1 MLVGLGAAARQVAA
15 QRGAAL
21 VQVLHFGRVFR
32 RLEVRQVG
40 QLVVRDG
47 DAEAIAEFA
56 DRIQLQLLL
65 LVGRVLG
72 LAHVAHAVALD
83 GLGQDHGR
91 LAFMLGGRV
100 EGGEHLVRIVAATVQ
115 APDVLV
121 AHARHGFQ
129 QLGVLAEEMLAHEL
143 AVVGLVRLVLAVDGV
158 FHDLAQDAFLVVR
171 QQRIPVAAPDQL
183 DHVPARTAEVAFQ
196 FLDDLAVAAHRTVQ
210 ALQVA
215 VDDEDQVVELFT
227 GGQGD
232 GAERLGFVHFAVA
245 AEHPDLALAG
255 VGDAASVQVLEE
267 AGLVDGHQR
276 AQAHRHRGELPEV
289 RHQLRMRVRGQ
300 ALAVHF
306 LAEVVQLFFGQAAFE
321 VGAAVH
327 AGRGVALEVDQVAA
341 VVFVLGVPEVV
352 LAAADHGGQRGEGGD
367 VAAQVAAVR
376 RVVLVGLD
384 HHGHGVPAHVRAD
397 ARFQF
402 QVARMRRLQ
411 AGRNRV
417 DVSGV
422 GRERDVGAG
431 TTGFVDQAF
440 QQVVRALRSFAIK
453 DCRQGFEPLLGF

>member
-1 MLVGLGAAARQVAA
+1 M
-15 QRGAAL
+15 
-21 VQVLHFGRVFR
+21 
-32 RLEVRQVG
+32 
-40 QLVVRDG
+40 
-47 DAEAIAEFA
+47 
-56 DRIQLQLLL
+56 
-65 LVGRVLG
+65 
-72 LAHVAHAVALD
+72 
-83 GLGQDHGR
+83 
-91 LAFMLGGRV
+91 
-100 EGGEHLVRIVAATVQ
+100 
-115 APDVLV
+115 
-121 AHARHGFQ
+121 
-129 QLGVLAEEMLAHEL
+129 
-143 AVVGLVRLVLAVDGV
+143 
-158 FHDLAQDAFLVVR
+158 R

-227 GGQGD
+227 RGQGD
-232 GAERLGFVHFAVA
+232 GAQRFGFVHFAVA
-245 AEHPDLALAG
+245 AEHPDLAVAG
-255 VGDAASVQVLEE
+255 VGDAAGVQVLQE

-276 AQAHRHRGELPEV
+276 AQAHRHRRELPEI
-289 RHQLRMRVRGQ
+289 RHQLRVRVRRQ

-306 LAEVVQLFFGQAAFE
+306 LAEVVQLFFGQAAFK

-327 AGRGVALEVDQVAA
+327 AGGRVALEVDQVAA
-341 VVFVLGVPEVV
+341 VAFVFRVPEVV
-352 LAAADHGGQRGEGGD
+352 LAAADHGGQRGERRD

-384 HHGHGVPAHVRAD
+384 DHGHGVPAHVRTD

-417 DVSGV
+417 DVSGIR
-422 GRERDVGAG
+422 RERDVGAG

-440 QQVVRALRSFAIK
+440 QQVVRALRPFAIK
-453 DCRQGFEPLLGF
+453 DCRQGFEPLLGFKGVFVVGSLRGASLGERGHRVSPVGVRS

>member
-1 MLVGLGAAARQVAA
+1 M
-15 QRGAAL
+15 
-21 VQVLHFGRVFR
+21 
-32 RLEVRQVG
+32 
-40 QLVVRDG
+40 
-47 DAEAIAEFA
+47 
-56 DRIQLQLLL
+56 
-65 LVGRVLG
+65 
-72 LAHVAHAVALD
+72 
-83 GLGQDHGR
+83 
-91 LAFMLGGRV
+91 
-100 EGGEHLVRIVAATVQ
+100 AATVQ

-143 AVVGLVRLVLAVDGV
+143 AVVGLVRLVLAIEGL

-171 QQRIPVAAPDQL
+171 QQRIPVATPDQL

-196 FLDDLAVAAHRTVQ
+196 LLDDLAVAAHRAVQ
-210 ALQVA
+210 TLQVA
-215 VDDEDQVVELFT
+215 VDDEDQVVQLLARS
-227 GGQGD
+227 QGD
-232 GAERLGFVHFAVA
+232 GAQRFRLVHLAVA
-245 AEHPDLALAG
+245 AEDPDLAAAG
-255 VGDAASVQVLEE
+255 VGDAAGVQVLQE
-267 AGLVDGHQR
+267 ARLVDGHQR
-276 AQAHRHRGELPEV
+276 AQAHRHRRELPEV

-306 LAEVVQLFFGQAAFE
+306 LTEVVQLVFGQAAFE

-341 VVFVLGVPEVV
+341 VVLGLGVPEVV

-411 AGRNRV
+411 AGRDRV
-417 DVSGV
+417 DVGGV
-422 GRERDVGAG
+422 GRERDVG
-431 TTGFVDQAF
+431 TGAARLVDQAF
-440 QQVVRALRSFAIK
+440 QQVVRALRSFAVK
-453 DCRQGFEPLLGF
+453 DGCQGFEPLLGL